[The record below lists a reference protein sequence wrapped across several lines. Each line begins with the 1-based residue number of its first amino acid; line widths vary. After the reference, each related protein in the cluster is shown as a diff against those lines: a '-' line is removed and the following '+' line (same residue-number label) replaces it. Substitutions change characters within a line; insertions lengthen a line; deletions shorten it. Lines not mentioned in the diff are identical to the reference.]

1 MKQNISKKF
10 MVMTLDSID
19 ILDEKS
25 QTKENI

>member
-19 ILDEKS
+19 IQDEKS

>member
-10 MVMTLDSID
+10 MVMALDSID

>member
-10 MVMTLDSID
+10 MVMTLDSMD